1 MIQTVA
7 GNAELCRGFIEKLKE
22 RIGENDRKVD
32 GAVAEILEN
41 VRKNGDAAVRAYTE
55 KFDGAAPEKTE
66 ISREELKALAAQCDP
81 KFLSALEKAAA
92 NIRDF
97 HQRQKQQSWLTTQQ
111 DGVLMG
117 QRVRGLH
124 RVGIYVPGG
133 TAAYPS
139 SVLMNA
145 IPAKIAEVGEIIM
158 VTPPAK
164 GGKPNPDIMAAAP
177 GSRGGPG
184 VPHGRRPGGSGL
196 SLRYGDGSQGG

>member
-66 ISREELKALAAQCDP
+66 ISREELKALSAQCDP

-111 DGVLMG
+111 DW
-117 QRVRGLH
+117 
-124 RVGIYVPGG
+124 VP
-133 TAAYPS
+133 AD
-139 SVLMNA
+139 L
-145 IPAKIAEVGEIIM
+145 E
-158 VTPPAK
+158 
-164 GGKPNPDIMAAAP
+164 
-177 GSRGGPG
+177 
-184 VPHGRRPGGSGL
+184 
-196 SLRYGDGSQGG
+196 